1 MNIKSFLN
9 KTNMPALIALSV
21 LFCGFILSII
31 GFLALRGITQER
43 LHIEAEQGAR
53 IQVEQLQT
61 LITQSLSIL
70 DELADAYYISGI
82 ISPQKLSTFLNDTT
96 QADIATLGLGWAPKI
111 LGRDLNDFEE
121 MMHLIHA
128 PEFHVYERSG
138 HGFPLSVQPTES
150 YYPIQFLSSIS
161 ATNMKEGLN
170 LGAIPSRRHIMEKAA
185 RQQSIALTQAI
196 TFYMADEAHSGIQA
210 FYPLFEKGDSNSN
223 QLVGHLFGLY
233 DIAALINTV
242 FQNKASPYDI
252 VLLNPT
258 AAAQQQLLYSSLDK
272 IENANDVRQS
282 EQRYW
287 MYPIGVADQQ
297 WLAAIFPNALAVP
310 AQTWLPYL
318 GLISG
323 SLFALLLALYLF
335 LALMRASK
343 VTQLTTD
350 LQGSQSQLTV
360 QRQLKTDADKANLA
374 KSQLLRAA
382 SHDLRQPLHTINL
395 LTTLL
400 KNSKS
405 KAEQSQLIDRT
416 LDAVENMDDLFGA
429 LLDINLLESGEIQAI
444 PEHFRLGNLLE
455 KLAAD
460 YEVQAAEEEVYL
472 SLINSSACVFTDPA
486 LLERI
491 LRNLLSNA
499 VRYTQ
504 SGRILLGCRR
514 QQSSIRIC
522 VFDTGIGLSKAAQ
535 HHIFDAFYRDDNAR
549 QLVDNGLGLGLAI
562 VKETANLL
570 NLNLGLESVLEKGTL
585 FYIDVPY
592 GDIQQLSSTATANQ
606 IASLPPSQAWVIEDD
621 KSTQYAMTQLLQQWG
636 CEVLAFASGSELQ
649 KLLSQEQAPSLIIAD
664 YQLVNET
671 GLNLAQQACAHYQSS
686 HIPVIIMTGTT
697 DPGVRDLVQQ
707 ADYQLLIKPIKPAS
721 LHKLIYQ
728 LLSE

>member
-1 MNIKSFLN
+1 
-9 KTNMPALIALSV
+9 MPALIALSV
-21 LFCGFILSII
+21 LFCGLILSIF
-31 GFLALRGITQER
+31 GFLALRDITQER

-61 LITQSLSIL
+61 LITRSLSIL
-70 DELADAYYISGI
+70 DELATAYHVSGI
-82 ISPQKLSTFLNDTT
+82 ISPQKLSTFLDDAT
-96 QADIATLGLGWAPKI
+96 QADIATLGLGWAPKV
-111 LGRDLNDFEE
+111 LGRDLNNFESN
-121 MMHLIHA
+121 MQRIHD
-128 PEFHVYERSG
+128 PDFHVYERSG

-150 YYPIQFLSSIS
+150 YYPIQFLSSTS

-210 FYPLFEKGDSNSN
+210 FYPLYQKGDSSSK
-223 QLVGHLFGLY
+223 QLLGHLFGLY
-233 DIAALINTV
+233 DIASLINTV
-242 FQNKASPYDI
+242 FHNKDLSYDV

-258 AAAQQQLLYSSLDK
+258 AALQQQILYSSLDK
-272 IENANDVRQS
+272 METANDVRQS
-282 EQRYW
+282 DRRYW

-297 WLAAIFPNALAVP
+297 WLAAIFPNALAIP

-318 GLISG
+318 GLIG
-323 SLFALLLALYLF
+323 GGLLALLLALYLF

-343 VTQLTTD
+343 VNQLTTD
-350 LQGSQSQLTV
+350 LQGSQSQLTI
-360 QRQLKTDADKANLA
+360 QRQLKTEANKANLA

-400 KNSKS
+400 KNSES
-405 KAEQSQLIDRT
+405 KTEQTQLIDRT

-429 LLDINLLESGEIQAI
+429 LLDINLLESGEIQAN
-444 PEHFRLGNLLE
+444 PEHFRLDSLLAR
-455 KLAAD
+455 LAAD
-460 YEVQAAEEEVYL
+460 YEVQAAEKEVYL
-472 SLINSSACVFTDPA
+472 SLINSTACVFTDPA

-504 SGRILLGCRR
+504 YGRILLGCRR
-514 QQSSIRIC
+514 QPSSIRIC
-522 VFDTGIGLSKAAQ
+522 IFDTGIGLSETAQ
-535 HHIFDAFYRDDNAR
+535 LHIFDAFYRDECAR

-570 NLNLGLESVLEKGTL
+570 NLNLGVKSELAKGTL
-585 FYIDVPY
+585 FYIDVLY
-592 GDIQQLSSTATANQ
+592 GDIKQLSSVEEVSQTTT
-606 IASLPPSQAWVIEDD
+606 LPPCQVWVIEDD

-636 CEVLAFASGSELQ
+636 CEVKAFTSHRELQ
-649 KLLSQEQAPSLIIAD
+649 KLLSQEQAPSIIIAD

-686 HIPVIIMTGTT
+686 QIPVIIMTGTT
-697 DPGVRDLVQQ
+697 DPTVRDLVQQ
-707 ADYQLLIKPIKPAS
+707 ASYDLLIKPIKPAS